1 MNPHRWRPRL
11 RDIAGFVLGA
21 SLVAALAGLAWWRIP
36 VAPQRLHAALLD
48 NPEFLA
54 DRPELLEAARAVL
67 QTRQLASRGS
77 ERAAQLSG
85 KWDAFT
91 HVAFSPSIGNPGA
104 SSVLIEFTDYTC
116 EPCRSSA
123 PVVREALAANPDL
136 RVAIMLLPA
145 GGAMSEFAAR
155 VALAAFRQDP
165 EKFGKLHE
173 LLMEDALD
181 QTTIMGKAAAA
192 GLDVEQ
198 IRREIGNVEHRR
210 YLEQV
215 RALALDL
222 QVTGVPA
229 FALGEQ
235 LVLGGVTAR
244 KLGQMIGAGRAGP
257 PAHDTYTAQRS
268 FSLVDQHGTAVSAR
282 DFLGEW
288 LLVTF
293 GFTQCPD
300 VCPMSMS
307 RLATA
312 VKLLD
317 ADARQLRV
325 ALITVDPERD
335 TPEVLARYVAA
346 FDTRFVGLTG
356 SPQQV
361 AAATAAF
368 GAYAA
373 PQAADADGSYAVNH
387 SSAFYLID
395 PRGRFS
401 RQLSSETSPEQLAA
415 SLKKIINAE

>member
-21 SLVAALAGLAWWRIP
+21 ILVAALAGLAWWRIP
-36 VAPQRLHAALLD
+36 VAPQRLQAALLD

-77 ERAAQLSG
+77 ERAAQLRG

-91 HVAFSPSIGNPGA
+91 HVAFSPSIGNPTA

-215 RALALDL
+215 RVLALDL

-229 FALGEQ
+229 FVLGEQ

-257 PAHDTYTAQRS
+257 PALDTYAAQRS

-288 LLVTF
+288 LLVAF
-293 GFTQCPD
+293 GFTHCPD

-317 ADARQLRV
+317 ADAQRLRV

-373 PQAADADGSYAVNH
+373 PQAADAEGSYAVNH

-401 RQLSSETSPEQLAA
+401 RQLSSESSPEQLAA

>member
-1 MNPHRWRPRL
+1 
-11 RDIAGFVLGA
+11 
-21 SLVAALAGLAWWRIP
+21 
-36 VAPQRLHAALLD
+36 
-48 NPEFLA
+48 
-54 DRPELLEAARAVL
+54 
-67 QTRQLASRGS
+67 
-77 ERAAQLSG
+77 
-85 KWDAFT
+85 
-91 HVAFSPSIGNPGA
+91 
-104 SSVLIEFTDYTC
+104 
-116 EPCRSSA
+116 
-123 PVVREALAANPDL
+123 
-136 RVAIMLLPA
+136 
-145 GGAMSEFAAR
+145 
-155 VALAAFRQDP
+155 
-165 EKFGKLHE
+165 
-173 LLMEDALD
+173 
-181 QTTIMGKAAAA
+181 
-192 GLDVEQ
+192 LDVEQ

-222 QVTGVPA
+222 EVTGVPA

-244 KLGQMIGAGRAGP
+244 KLKQMIGAGRAAP
-257 PAHDTYTAQRS
+257 PAPDTYAAQRS

-312 VKLLD
+312 AKLLD
-317 ADARQLRV
+317 ADAQLRI

-373 PQAADADGSYAVNH
+373 PQAAKADGSYAVNH